1 MFVIRC
7 GELRPCLY
15 TNGLAVFV
23 RWLTQPMGVMYALE
37 PKSSLCEETRPTE
50 ESDHSLEL
58 IEAMSLSK
66 QL

>member
-7 GELRPCLY
+7 GELRPWLY

-23 RWLTQPMGVMYALE
+23 RCLTQPLGVMYALE
-37 PKSSLCEETRPTE
+37 PKSSLCEETRLTE
-50 ESDHSLEL
+50 ESDHNLDL
-58 IEAMSLSK
+58 IEAVSRSK